1 MSVTIPESVTEIG
14 TFAFCRCASLQSVT
28 IPKNV
33 LEIST
38 STFYECSSLSSV
50 TLPEGLKKINDS
62 AFHDCLSLKKITIP
76 KSVTDIEKNV
86 FVNTPIEKVGVK
98 ASCWPNSFD
107 WTTSFFWL
115 KDENWTADTSGFE
128 VTEVLRG
135 TVKVDAGEI
144 VRFPFAHKRKGVR
157 MYIRVH
163 VDNGKVYVYTMDN
176 KQFDE
181 FKTKGSTPCMIWGS
195 TTKKKDDGKWEDYA
209 TSDFRNYVEVTD
221 KTFADDKTFEE
232 SAFGVRNLVFMNNE
246 KPVFGAKA
254 SETTTVS
261 YRIYEVAAPGA
272 KVTEVTASSLKEEFA
287 SELESLYQSKPVEAD
302 DSRVAGFFTRPN
314 GEECIVIFKDGT
326 MQFCKKID
334 GKFEVVCIGS
344 TDWKPEIGK
353 YTVKALQ
360 VGSKDGKKC
369 YPFNATEPLNFKFA
383 ESDNWWQS
391 LWTTKWGVAKTGGG
405 SGNYIRNLTEAEKA
419 EKEAEEAAADAKAR
433 EMYQSKAASY
443 TDENVVHFYVNVS
456 HPGPNKNV
464 YVIFKDGTDQVF
476 NKEKDGTFWVN
487 YIGKTEQDG
496 DKIKLRTLYRHTLNG
511 TVDTFREWTY
521 ITDTVEPKENDTMF
535 CNGATFADLC
545 AETWKNLG
553 ATPENAPEVW
563 KKKLEDDEA
572 AKVAAEKAAK
582 EAAEAAKAEAKR
594 LAEEE
599 KARAEAEARSP
610 LNKLKSLFKRK

>member
-1 MSVTIPESVTEIG
+1 MQEI
-14 TFAFCRCASLQSVT
+14 T
-28 IPKNV
+28 N
-33 LEIST
+33 
-38 STFYECSSLSSV
+38 
-50 TLPEGLKKINDS
+50 
-62 AFHDCLSLKKITIP
+62 
-76 KSVTDIEKNV
+76 
-86 FVNTPIEKVGVK
+86 
-98 ASCWPNSFD
+98 
-107 WTTSFFWL
+107 
-115 KDENWTADTSGFE
+115 
-128 VTEVLRG
+128 
-135 TVKVDAGEI
+135 
-144 VRFPFAHKRKGVR
+144 
-157 MYIRVH
+157 
-163 VDNGKVYVYTMDN
+163 
-176 KQFDE
+176 
-181 FKTKGSTPCMIWGS
+181 
-195 TTKKKDDGKWEDYA
+195 
-209 TSDFRNYVEVTD
+209 
-221 KTFADDKTFEE
+221 KTFESDTDE
-232 SAFGVRNLVFMNNE
+232 SAFGARNLVFVNKE
-246 KPVFGAKA
+246 GSAA
-254 SETTTVS
+254 TVS

-419 EKEAEEAAADAKAR
+419 EKEAEEAAADAKAK

-443 TDENVVHFYVNVS
+443 TDESVAHFYVNVS

-464 YVIFKDGTDQVF
+464 YVIFKDGSYQVF
-476 NKEKDGTFWVN
+476 NKEKDGSFWIS

-496 DKIKLRTLYRHTLNG
+496 DKIKMATLYRHVGL
-511 TVDTFREWTY
+511 DAFREWTY
-521 ITDTVEPKENDTMF
+521 TTDSFEQKENDTSF
-535 CNGATFADLC
+535 SGGATFADLC

-582 EAAEAAKAEAKR
+582 EAEQKAREEAEAAERA
-594 LAEEE
+594 AEEE

-610 LNKLKSLFKRK
+610 LNKLKELFKKK